1 MELLR
6 SLNIDPNVP
15 KSELVSTLSTQ
26 SVDSLLSLRSALFED
41 ARSAALTH
49 PNDALVSRR
58 STGKTPL
65 IAKLSEDVWTL
76 LHSLKNS
83 YTVPHSVLRNGKRS
97 ETYLNLARTQSQ
109 NLSQGPALECQHRN
123 FSQIP
128 RQNQSQC
135 TTSNAAHS
143 LAFSGVRREL
153 NSVKEQVKS
162 LISEV
167 SFLRSKTI
175 PAKTISS
182 CHVHVSCKQPAS
194 AADLPKII
202 GCPVLDVTQVGP
214 SGLSWKVKLSRHH
227 LYDAMTSTCNTHSVS
242 VWRNNNSHSLSA
254 SYTRTVSPSRTSIQN
269 NLIITTWNCRGLHN
283 SHNYL
288 LELISKGS
296 DVIVLQ
302 EHWLWPYELSNL
314 AALHAD
320 FSYTAVSDNRL
331 NSQCDLQQGC
341 GGVAI
346 LWNKR
351 INAVPISAI
360 NSDRIRGI
368 RIPLSDSDRRV
379 LTVLGAY
386 MPSSNSPHD
395 LYTTYFNFIEEQI
408 SQLGPDGPLFVVG
421 DLNAHLATTDNC
433 QSCNPRGTM
442 WRSLIDSQ
450 NLYDATQGCLTSGPS
465 FTYSSGGHSTFLDY
479 ILANQDG
486 ARGVSFCNIHEEHPL
501 NTSDHLPVSCHL
513 EISHLRTTP
522 TLAFPNL
529 NLNWSKAVQTN
540 EVLLYSTATDEVVR
554 SLLDKDY
561 SAVEDL
567 DSDINLIAR
576 KLLEAGEA
584 TIPKVGK
591 NKNSDRK
598 FKDCTLSH
606 LCWKSRVA
614 FRKWKDDGRPVSGPS
629 FNERKK
635 CKNEVKKYLN
645 KCHARRERLRILKRD
660 EMFQQNHPHRFRSAP
675 HAKSVCSKLLHNG
688 SIVSNKQDLLDCFA
702 DHFNSLGQSKCDS
715 NQVLTQIKMRMS
727 DLSLTSLTEPDNIIT
742 DDFSVE
748 EIEYAIRR
756 LKRNRAGGPDN
767 VSPEHIKYSGP
778 IFKNWLCQIC
788 NHICRLERI
797 PQTFK
802 QGIIIPIHKGKGK
815 DPLITKSYRG
825 ITLTSVFA
833 KVLEITLLERI
844 KPVLEEH
851 SVPQPTQTAYRS
863 GASCRDS
870 IFASLETERV
880 FRSEGDVVYSSFFDL
895 TCAFDTVEFCVLL
908 DQVFNVGVRGKCWR
922 LLNDWYCNTT
932 SRVRLGNLQSTPFNI
947 GRGIRQGSVLSP
959 TLFNLVVDPLL
970 STLKSQS
977 LGLSINGLFLGA
989 FAHAD
994 DIRTLASSP
1003 HDSALQTTA
1012 VRSFADCKGLQIS
1025 TEKCAL
1031 IMSGGKSSSLS
1042 PSLRSGLLPLNQST
1056 KCLGVWWNSA
1066 PSSRQSVD
1074 ERLNKARC
1082 AFFVNGQLG
1091 AFHGL
1096 LNPVSSRSIVESCVF
1111 PVLMYGSESW
1121 ILNSTLLS
1129 KLESFQA
1136 EIGKRILSLSRYTSN
1151 YVPILA
1157 LKWPSVTARLL
1168 CSKLS
1173 FLHAI
1178 LNDDSDESLSSQ
1190 VFHILAASDIDSI
1203 SLIKQCRLLDQT
1215 LGLNFTETLLVDPST
1230 SFRDLKRQII
1240 TADYTR
1246 TLNMSEQHVSL
1257 EYVLKVANGGSW
1269 MRFWDNAL
1277 EYGPEGTKA
1286 SLAILNI
1293 LSKSVFSDRA
1303 CPIDNCSFVVPRDT
1317 PLCDHLLSTHLNLTN
1332 CASPKDLAD
1341 SVISSLSDP
1350 ESFEVVLST
1359 GRELLC

>member
-1 MELLR
+1 M
-6 SLNIDPNVP
+6 
-15 KSELVSTLSTQ
+15 
-26 SVDSLLSLRSALFED
+26 
-41 ARSAALTH
+41 
-49 PNDALVSRR
+49 
-58 STGKTPL
+58 
-65 IAKLSEDVWTL
+65 
-76 LHSLKNS
+76 
-83 YTVPHSVLRNGKRS
+83 
-97 ETYLNLARTQSQ
+97 
-109 NLSQGPALECQHRN
+109 
-123 FSQIP
+123 
-128 RQNQSQC
+128 
-135 TTSNAAHS
+135 
-143 LAFSGVRREL
+143 
-153 NSVKEQVKS
+153 
-162 LISEV
+162 
-167 SFLRSKTI
+167 
-175 PAKTISS
+175 
-182 CHVHVSCKQPAS
+182 
-194 AADLPKII
+194 
-202 GCPVLDVTQVGP
+202 
-214 SGLSWKVKLSRHH
+214 
-227 LYDAMTSTCNTHSVS
+227 
-242 VWRNNNSHSLSA
+242 
-254 SYTRTVSPSRTSIQN
+254 
-269 NLIITTWNCRGLHN
+269 
-283 SHNYL
+283 
-288 LELISKGS
+288 
-296 DVIVLQ
+296 
-302 EHWLWPYELSNL
+302 
-314 AALHAD
+314 
-320 FSYTAVSDNRL
+320 
-331 NSQCDLQQGC
+331 
-341 GGVAI
+341 
-346 LWNKR
+346 
-351 INAVPISAI
+351 
-360 NSDRIRGI
+360 
-368 RIPLSDSDRRV
+368 
-379 LTVLGAY
+379 
-386 MPSSNSPHD
+386 
-395 LYTTYFNFIEEQI
+395 
-408 SQLGPDGPLFVVG
+408 
-421 DLNAHLATTDNC
+421 
-433 QSCNPRGTM
+433 
-442 WRSLIDSQ
+442 
-450 NLYDATQGCLTSGPS
+450 
-465 FTYSSGGHSTFLDY
+465 
-479 ILANQDG
+479 
-486 ARGVSFCNIHEEHPL
+486 
-501 NTSDHLPVSCHL
+501 
-513 EISHLRTTP
+513 
-522 TLAFPNL
+522 
-529 NLNWSKAVQTN
+529 
-540 EVLLYSTATDEVVR
+540 
-554 SLLDKDY
+554 
-561 SAVEDL
+561 
-567 DSDINLIAR
+567 
-576 KLLEAGEA
+576 
-584 TIPKVGK
+584 
-591 NKNSDRK
+591 
-598 FKDCTLSH
+598 
-606 LCWKSRVA
+606 
-614 FRKWKDDGRPVSGPS
+614 
-629 FNERKK
+629 
-635 CKNEVKKYLN
+635 
-645 KCHARRERLRILKRD
+645 
-660 EMFQQNHPHRFRSAP
+660 
-675 HAKSVCSKLLHNG
+675 
-688 SIVSNKQDLLDCFA
+688 
-702 DHFNSLGQSKCDS
+702 
-715 NQVLTQIKMRMS
+715 
-727 DLSLTSLTEPDNIIT
+727 
-742 DDFSVE
+742 
-748 EIEYAIRR
+748 
-756 LKRNRAGGPDN
+756 
-767 VSPEHIKYSGP
+767 
-778 IFKNWLCQIC
+778 
-788 NHICRLERI
+788 
-797 PQTFK
+797 
-802 QGIIIPIHKGKGK
+802 
-815 DPLITKSYRG
+815 
-825 ITLTSVFA
+825 
-833 KVLEITLLERI
+833 
-844 KPVLEEH
+844 
-851 SVPQPTQTAYRS
+851 
-863 GASCRDS
+863 
-870 IFASLETERV
+870 
-880 FRSEGDVVYSSFFDL
+880 
-895 TCAFDTVEFCVLL
+895 LL

-1042 PSLRSGLLPLNQST
+1042 PSFRSGLLPLNQST

-1074 ERLNKARC
+1074 ERLNKARG

-1151 YVPILA
+1151 YVPLLA